1 MSKSLNS
8 NTIAIFF
15 MTQGIDA
22 LRARLDAEIN
32 ADMHGHVDADGT
44 KRKAKQAQKGALCLK
59 AAVQLKG
66 MGHDDTRDLER
77 LADEWT
83 PEGTGRGKTAFGK
96 GETRIYAVSQVN
108 DGQQAWVRVPVENAL
123 GLRKKEKARVTSCK
137 ARSLM
142 QLAQENPDLDVIL
155 VMPSM

>member
-8 NTIAIFF
+8 NTIAILF
-15 MTQGIDA
+15 MTQGVGVV
-22 LRARLDAEIN
+22 RSRLEAEIN

-59 AAVQLKG
+59 AAAQLRG
-66 MGHDDTRDLER
+66 MGHEDTRDLER

-96 GETRIYAVSQVN
+96 GETRIYSVAQVN

-123 GLRKKEKARVTSCK
+123 GLHKKDKARVTACK
-137 ARSLM
+137 ARSLLK
-142 QLAQENPDLDVIL
+142 LAQENPDLDVIL
-155 VMPSM
+155 LMPSM

>member
-1 MSKSLNS
+1 
-8 NTIAIFF
+8 
-15 MTQGIDA
+15 MTQGIDTV
-22 LRARLDAEIN
+22 RTRLETEIN
-32 ADMHGHVDADGT
+32 ADMHGHVDPDGN

-59 AAVQLKG
+59 ASVQLKT
-66 MGHDDTRDLER
+66 MGHEDTRDLES

-96 GETRIYAVSQVN
+96 GETRIYSVAQVN

-123 GLRKKEKARVTSCK
+123 GLHKKDKARVTSCK

-142 QLAQENPDLDVIL
+142 ELAQENPDLDVIL
-155 VMPSM
+155 LMPSM

>member
-8 NTIAIFF
+8 NTIAILF
-15 MTQGIDA
+15 MTQGIDTV
-22 LRARLDAEIN
+22 RTRLETEIN
-32 ADMHGHVDADGT
+32 ADLHGHVDADGS

-59 AAVQLKG
+59 ASVQLKA
-66 MGHDDTRDLER
+66 MGHEDTEDLES
-77 LADEWT
+77 LANEWT

-96 GETRIYAVSQVN
+96 GDSRVYAVSQVN

-142 QLAQENPDLDVIL
+142 KLAQENPDLDVVL
-155 VMPSM
+155 LMPSM